1 MADIGHLSSLYDCQC
16 AHSCKQLVIEICMLA
31 YQSLNS
37 TAPAYISD
45 MLQLVST
52 LQRQTNLRS
61 ATNSELIVPRT
72 RLRVGELAFS

>member
-16 AHSCKQLVIEICMLA
+16 AHSCKQLVIKICMLA
-31 YQSLNS
+31 LNN

-52 LQRQTNLRS
+52 LQHQTNLRS

-72 RLRVGELAFS
+72 RLTSW